1 MLSAAPCRAEA
12 SPAPAEQAAPS
23 RQEGLL
29 LVAFGTS
36 HQDATVSYKELE
48 KDMLAHYAP
57 DRLKW
62 SYTSSI
68 IRRKLAGRGTPVPSV
83 EENLEQMARKG
94 IRTLRVQSLHIAP
107 GEEFS
112 RMERQIV
119 SFLARHPDSFDHVFI
134 GRWKANGTGTRP
146 SRPFWSISPRNGRR
160 MKPSCSW
167 GTASRKDAATWCFPT
182 SPAS

>member
-1 MLSAAPCRAEA
+1 MIEASSYLPGAFLPLSSVFLAGLTLFSLPVLSAAPCREEA

-107 GEEFS
+107 G
-112 RMERQIV
+112 
-119 SFLARHPDSFDHVFI
+119 
-134 GRWKANGTGTRP
+134 
-146 SRPFWSISPRNGRR
+146 
-160 MKPSCSW
+160 
-167 GTASRKDAATWCFPT
+167 
-182 SPAS
+182 